1 MKVLLTGATGFVG
14 SHILDRLRA
23 QGIATAVL
31 LRPTSSKAF
40 IAEHLP
46 QVSVRFGSITDPES
60 IHAALQDATHV
71 IHCAGCTKAVRV
83 SEFYAVNH
91 QGTRHLVAAI
101 QRQGNRIQ
109 RLVHIS
115 SLAASR
121 PARADAPA
129 REEDPPS
136 PVSEYSQSKLAGEC
150 EVKEGCRTE
159 FVILRPS
166 AVYGPRD
173 TDFLLLFKAL
183 QRHVFPSFGGGR
195 QAISLVHAKD
205 LAAAAVACLTHP
217 AAAGRT
223 YNVASPEALT
233 VRELAGE
240 IARQMKVW
248 TLPLPLPLSF
258 LWPACLAQEALSR
271 LTGRPS
277 ILSCQKYGELR
288 APGWVCD
295 TARLRDE
302 LGFVAATA
310 LRSGIA
316 ETLDWY
322 RREQWL

>member
-14 SHILDRLRA
+14 SHILERLRA
-23 QGIATAVL
+23 QGIATTVL
-31 LRPTSSKAF
+31 LRPTSPKAF
-40 IAEHLP
+40 IKEHLP

-91 QGTRHLVAAI
+91 QGTRHLVTAI
-101 QRQGNRIQ
+101 HQQKSRIQ

-136 PVSEYSQSKLAGEC
+136 PVSEYGKSKLAGEW
-150 EVKEGCRTE
+150 EVKAGCRTE

-173 TDFLLLFKAL
+173 TGLLLLFKAL
-183 QRHVFPSFGGGR
+183 QHHVFPRFGGGR
-195 QAISLVHAKD
+195 QDLSLVYAND
-205 LAAAAVACLTHP
+205 LAEAAVACLTHP
-217 AAAGRT
+217 AAAGKT
-223 YNVASPEALT
+223 YNVASPEVQT
-233 VRELAGE
+233 VRELAE
-240 IARQMKVW
+240 EMACQMDVW

-258 LWPACLAQEALSR
+258 LWPVCLAQEAFSR

-277 ILSCQKYGELR
+277 ILSRQKYGELR
-288 APGWVCD
+288 ASGWVCD
-295 TARLRDE
+295 TTRLREE
-302 LGFVAATA
+302 LSFVAATS
-310 LRSGIA
+310 LRAGIA
-316 ETLDWY
+316 QTLDWY